1 VVFRAAME
9 VLRPRLDVIAVP
21 VRALDGPL
29 PIGPGTPV
37 DGEALDAVVEGRRV
51 PGLAVARAH
60 DALVA
65 MARRGRDGRAL
76 LDPADDDE
84 WRVATLVGPWS
95 EGMAG
100 FDPSGDRLIE
110 AVRSEQLLVLWLTPS
125 ELSEIRWRAKSEGN
139 WRDVLTAPG
148 DDPSDR
154 SSTTHP
160 VVVALFLVAVAPGL
174 WSERVTDL
182 QDAYSTPL
190 STAVDLLLLTTVTG
204 LVVGGLRILLVAAR
218 RRWLVRRPRR

>member
-1 VVFRAAME
+1 M
-9 VLRPRLDVIAVP
+9 
-21 VRALDGPL
+21 
-29 PIGPGTPV
+29 PGV
-37 DGEALDAVVEGRRV
+37 AVV
-51 PGLAVARAH
+51 RAH

-65 MARRGRDGRAL
+65 MARRGRDGREL
-76 LDPADDDE
+76 LDPP
-84 WRVATLVGPWS
+84 LVVVG
-95 EGMAG
+95 
-100 FDPSGDRLIE
+100 
-110 AVRSEQLLVLWLTPS
+110 RSEQLLVLWLTPS

-139 WRDVLTAPG
+139 RRDVLTAPG
-148 DDPSDR
+148 DDTSDR